1 MKGYS
6 IVKNNEIQQ
15 QNKCINNKQNVYFID
30 TSILL
35 KNTKTSLQGHEFIFD
50 RRLLDTLIQYLN
62 ADDTC
67 ICYIEEQTSDKMID
81 GYIDA
86 LDKQFKKETNLN
98 VHCSV
103 IVSDPYYSLLYDGF
117 KTVLKDIE
125 LSFAES
131 KPKYSLISTHNPKVL
146 TQCFNARFQKLHYF
160 ERKNH
165 ISHLCISDAVL
176 NLTEPIES
184 STVKNF
190 DEIINTINA
199 MKNTMVVIV
208 GPPGIGKTTFSEQL
222 EGVKMRYIRMK
233 IPNRKVRENVI
244 VYLDDKTD
252 DQNIIIDGENATEKE
267 RYTFINTCKYRN
279 MHTLC
284 VFFNY
289 KRSVCDY
296 ITRYIHNESLCKTEL
311 KSSRGITRYYNR
323 LQKPR
328 YKEGIDQILEI
339 DQIPLKYKNKIY

>member
-6 IVKNNEIQQ
+6 IVRNNEIQPD
-15 QNKCINNKQNVYFID
+15 KCINSKQNIYFID

-35 KNTKTSLQGHEFIFD
+35 KNIKTSLQGHEFVFD
-50 RRLLDTLIQYLN
+50 RRLLDTLVEYIGT
-62 ADDTC
+62 DDVC
-67 ICYIEEQTSDKMID
+67 ICYIEKQISEKMID

-86 LDKQFKKETNLN
+86 LNKQFKKETDLN
-98 VHCSV
+98 VHCSI
-103 IVSDPYYSLLYDGF
+103 IVNDPYYSFLYDGF
-117 KTVLKDIE
+117 ESVLKE
-125 LSFAES
+125 VNLSSIES
-131 KPKYSLISTHNPKVL
+131 KSKYSLISTYNLKVL
-146 TQCFNARFQKLHYF
+146 AQCFNAKFQKLYYF
-160 ERKNH
+160 ERKIR
-165 ISHLCISDAVL
+165 ISHVSIADEVHK
-176 NLTEPIES
+176 LTKTIES

-252 DQNIIIDGENATEKE
+252 EQNIIIDGENATERE
-267 RYTFINTCKYRN
+267 RYTFINTCKYKN

-289 KRSVCDY
+289 KRNVCDY
-296 ITRYIHNESLCKTEL
+296 ITRYIHNESLCKEEL

-328 YKEGIDQILEI
+328 YTEGIDRILEI
-339 DQIPLKYKNKIY
+339 DQIPLKYKSKIY